1 MEQQAIKAELAQ
13 IKANL
18 QQWNY
23 EYYVLDQPTVE
34 DALYDQTYQRLI
46 ELETAYPDL
55 VTADSPTQRVGG
67 EILTHFNK
75 VSHQI
80 PMLSLGDVFSK
91 DELQSYILKNQ
102 SQGAKNLAYTC
113 ELKIDGLA
121 ISLTYEKG
129 VFVKGS
135 TRGNGMVGEDITQN
149 LKTIQAIPLTLPE
162 PIDLEVRG
170 ECYMPKK
177 AFVQLN
183 ERREEAGQA
192 IFANPRNAAAG
203 SLRQLDTSV
212 TAARNL
218 NTFIYYLME
227 PEKLGLKTQSQ
238 ALEKLAQLGFKVN
251 PEYQVVTT
259 EAEIYAYLD
268 EYQAKR
274 AQLPY
279 DIDGVVLKLNDFALQ
294 RELGNTVKVPR
305 WAIAYKFPPD
315 QQETKVL
322 DIEWTVGRTGAV
334 TPTAVMEPVLLA
346 GSMVARASLHN
357 PEYLQEKDIRLGDT
371 VLLHKAGDII
381 PEIARVVLDKRPKTS
396 EPYVVPTHCP
406 QCQALLVHLDDEVAL
421 RCINPKCP
429 ALIKESLTHFVS
441 RDAMNIAGLG
451 GKIIERLYDE
461 KLISDVADLYTL
473 DYAELLQLEKFQEK
487 SAQNLLAAIADSR
500 QNSLEKLIFGLG
512 IRHVGAKGAKIL
524 AQTFLD
530 LETLMKA
537 TQPEIAEIP
546 GIGDVIAD
554 SVVTYFSDAN
564 VQSLIQ
570 ELKEQGLNFKYLGKT
585 LTEIQ
590 AEAQTSYFA
599 GLTVV
604 LTGTLEQMKRSDAK
618 KWLEEQGAKVTGSV
632 SKKTNLLIAGKSA
645 GSKLTKA
652 QDLGLDIMDEAQFI
666 AKMEENK

>member
-13 IKANL
+13 IKVNL

-34 DALYDQTYQRLI
+34 DTLYDQTYQRLI

-162 PIDLEVRG
+162 QIDLEVRG

-259 EAEIYAYLD
+259 EAEIYDYLD

-396 EPYVVPTHCP
+396 EPYVIPTHCP